1 MYKID
6 LVCFGKDYGT
16 IVETRLSAF
25 NVYYML
31 IGIVAE
37 HSKDW
42 LIQLSDLDTGK
53 ILVEFDSELMEGIL

>member
-16 IVETRLSAF
+16 IVETRRSAF
-25 NVYYML
+25 NEYYML
-31 IGIVAE
+31 IGIIAE
-37 HSKDW
+37 HSKEW

>member
-16 IVETRLSAF
+16 IVETLRSAF

-31 IGIVAE
+31 IGIIAE

-53 ILVEFDSELMEGIL
+53 VLVEFDSELMEGIL

>member
-16 IVETRLSAF
+16 IVETRRSAF

-31 IGIVAE
+31 VGIIAE
-37 HSKDW
+37 HSQDW
-42 LIQLSDLDTGK
+42 MIQFSDLDTGK
-53 ILVEFDSELMEGIL
+53 IIVEWDSKLMEGIL

>member
-6 LVCFGKDYGT
+6 LVCFGKDYGA
-16 IVETRLSAF
+16 IVDTQSSAF

-31 IGIVAE
+31 IGIIAE

-42 LIQLSDLDTGK
+42 LIQLSNLDTGK
-53 ILVEFDSELMEGIL
+53 ILVECDSELMEGIL